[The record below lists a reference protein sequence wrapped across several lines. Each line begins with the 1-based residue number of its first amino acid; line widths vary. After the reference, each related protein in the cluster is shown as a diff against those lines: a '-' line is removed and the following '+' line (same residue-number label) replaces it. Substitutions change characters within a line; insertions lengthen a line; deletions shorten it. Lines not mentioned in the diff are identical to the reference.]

1 MGTPHRHLASF
12 TCTTTKPVKM
22 PMIKFSYF
30 DMEAKGELTRLLL
43 HAGNFDFEDHRIA
56 FPDWPGELK
65 AGTTFG
71 QIPVLR
77 WDGVELAQSM
87 AIVRFVA
94 RRSGLAGKTDM
105 EFAQADMVACHYED
119 VWSKLPKMMFAGGA
133 TNPGEENTLE
143 QREILVKEY
152 LREFLPGWLDPLE
165 KLLKKRGGGWFAG
178 SSATFA
184 DYAVMV
190 VLDFLHYPNHAVF
203 KDIDNL
209 TERKKIL
216 DSFPLVKANYQRTC
230 GLPSVVAWK
239 NKKPEFGGF

>member
-1 MGTPHRHLASF
+1 MGALFGQHHPVTVFGRACIQTPRK
-12 TCTTTKPVKM
+12 CQ
-22 PMIKFSYF
+22 IKFSYF
-30 DMEAKGELTRLLL
+30 DIEAKGELTRLLL
-43 HAGNFDFEDHRIA
+43 HAGNFDFEDHRI
-56 FPDWPGELK
+56 PISEWPGEHK

-71 QIPVLR
+71 QLPMLR

-87 AIVRFVA
+87 AIARFVA
-94 RRSGLAGKTDM
+94 RRAGLAGKTDM
-105 EFAQADMVACHYED
+105 EFVQADMVACHYED
-119 VWSKLPKMMFAGGA
+119 VWTKLPKMMFAKSQ
-133 TNPGEENTLE
+133 EE
-143 QREILVKEY
+143 RETLVKEY
-152 LREFLPGWLDPLE
+152 LGEFLPKWLDPLE

-190 VLDFLHYPNHAVF
+190 VLDFLHYPNHAAF

-209 TERKKIL
+209 AERKKIL

-230 GLPSVVAWK
+230 ALPSVVAWK